1 MESNKVKHN
10 ILEKI
15 TFYTGLLILAMLVGY
30 LLYETKTKENKPPNL
45 EIITSY
51 QRSMPYNTF
60 MVETSN
66 TGHETASSVN
76 INFDLYQNG
85 EVTENAILTINY
97 VPRDSKEVGWIN
109 FRNAPSPSDSL
120 VIKSVSFLK
129 P

>member
-1 MESNKVKHN
+1 MKSNKIKHN

-30 LLYETKTKENKPPNL
+30 LLYETKTIENKPPNL

-66 TGHETASSVN
+66 IGHETASSVN
-76 INFDLYQNG
+76 INFELYQNG
-85 EVTENAILTINY
+85 EVTENTLLTINH
-97 VPRDSKEVGWIN
+97 VPRDSKEVGWII
-109 FRNAPSPSDSL
+109 FRNAPTPSDSL
-120 VIKSVSFLK
+120 IIKSVSFLR